1 MRLGLIGC
9 ARGQRSQLKAPR
21 SYSSA
26 RVAGG
31 HGGPCQ
37 KCKIICGGAQSFGDR
52 HKCVSL
58 GLILFFMD
66 SHIFVTVSS
75 DASTAHVGGVKH
87 EVLAGYFGF

>member
-1 MRLGLIGC
+1 MQNYLWRAQVSSCLKGQLRVNKLRVNTHVRGC
-9 ARGQRSQLKAPR
+9 TN
-21 SYSSA
+21 
-26 RVAGG
+26 
-31 HGGPCQ
+31 
-37 KCKIICGGAQSFGDR
+37 GDR
-52 HKCVSL
+52 HKCL